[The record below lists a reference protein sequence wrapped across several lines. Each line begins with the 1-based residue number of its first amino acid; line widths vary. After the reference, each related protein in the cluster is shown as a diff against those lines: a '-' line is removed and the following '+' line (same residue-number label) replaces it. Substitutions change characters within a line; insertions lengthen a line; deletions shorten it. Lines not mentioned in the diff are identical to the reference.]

1 MQIDRRLLDA
11 THDAFLKWL
20 DDDGEKFTSFWTC
33 RRLREEEVLYKRRTH
48 ESARDA
54 LHLRDWSRLQPGE
67 GKILARL
74 QEAMRRD
81 ENLLQRVIER
91 GWTES
96 TAVAAFFHPGE
107 RLPEVERLV
116 WELFEADVADP
127 GGEFDALCDYL
138 RSVTGFGCQWAPM
151 GYLLFLL
158 DDTRQHFM
166 PVHFGQFQKLLR
178 FYGIDKAFSRDPS
191 WERYRLL
198 LDMAGEVRD
207 YLVSIDRTPDDVID
221 LHSYLYVV
229 SSPECL
235 PIAETVMH
243 QPPRPRPY
251 EKELKRRQ
259 KDALQRERIGM
270 EGEKLVLEHER
281 EKLAGIP
288 YADLVEPVGW
298 ESNEYGYD
306 VISYEPDGREIHIE
320 IKATSRSEEWA
331 TQFHLSAHEAEV
343 AAAEREQWRLYR
355 VTDVLRNPR
364 MHCMGNV
371 VTDAPGGWSRSVS
384 GYCYS
389 RDG

>member
-127 GGEFDALCDYL
+127 GGSSTPCATTCAASRASGVSGHRWDICCFC
-138 RSVTGFGCQWAPM
+138 STI
-151 GYLLFLL
+151 
-158 DDTRQHFM
+158 
-166 PVHFGQFQKLLR
+166 PV
-178 FYGIDKAFSRDPS
+178 STSCPS
-191 WERYRLL
+191 
-198 LDMAGEVRD
+198 
-207 YLVSIDRTPDDVID
+207 TPD
-221 LHSYLYVV
+221 S
-229 SSPECL
+229 
-235 PIAETVMH
+235 
-243 QPPRPRPY
+243 
-251 EKELKRRQ
+251 
-259 KDALQRERIGM
+259 
-270 EGEKLVLEHER
+270 
-281 EKLAGIP
+281 
-288 YADLVEPVGW
+288 
-298 ESNEYGYD
+298 
-306 VISYEPDGREIHIE
+306 
-320 IKATSRSEEWA
+320 SRSCCA
-331 TQFHLSAHEAEV
+331 STA
-343 AAAEREQWRLYR
+343 
-355 VTDVLRNPR
+355 
-364 MHCMGNV
+364 
-371 VTDAPGGWSRSVS
+371 
-384 GYCYS
+384 
-389 RDG
+389 